1 MTGFEDW
8 LVTLHTLIEA
18 KKPLP
23 SKHDGFEQAQH
34 LLGKCALVR
43 PPLYREFS
51 GYGGQQAVWAG
62 RWKAIRQKCSAGKE
76 PRSLKIELYDLY
88 KTFREQ

>member
-23 SKHDGFEQAQH
+23 AQHDGPSKLNTCWEM
-34 LLGKCALVR
+34 LLLVR
-43 PPLYREFS
+43 PPLWEFS

-62 RWKAIRQKCSAGKE
+62 KRKAIRQKMLRKGKNTI
-76 PRSLKIELYDLY
+76 L
-88 KTFREQ
+88 